1 MSNTVSNPVS
11 NTGKS
16 SQSFQ
21 QLLDSYRWDDIR
33 LQIGGKTAADV
44 ERALARSNAQQRL
57 TLDNFM
63 ALISPAGEHYLEA
76 MAQRSLALTQ
86 QRFGKTIQLYV
97 PLYLSNLC
105 SNICTYCGFSMHNA
119 IRRKTLDMAE
129 LDAEI
134 DAIKQLGFDH
144 ILLVTGESE
153 RKVGMDYFRQ
163 AIPKIR
169 PHFSHLSIEVQPMS
183 TEDYVELK
191 DMGVDAVLVYQETYS
206 RRTYAEHH
214 LKGQKSD
221 FDWRL
226 ATPERLGDAGMNKIG
241 IGALI
246 GLDDWRTDC
255 FMVAS
260 HLNFLQKRYWQSRFS
275 ISFPRLRPCF
285 GKESGG
291 LEPKSVM
298 TDKQLV
304 QLICAYRLFNPELE
318 LSLSTR
324 ESAAFRDQVLPLGIT
339 TMSAYSQTQP
349 GGYADAEPALEQ
361 FAISDERHPEL
372 VADAIRARG
381 YQPVWTDWQSA
392 YGRQT
397 V

>member
-1 MSNTVSNPVS
+1 MNHAQPQPT
-11 NTGKS
+11 
-16 SQSFQ
+16 SFAQ
-21 QLLDSYRWDDIR
+21 VLNQYNWDDIR
-33 LQIGGKTAADV
+33 LTIGSKTAADV
-44 ERALARSNAQQRL
+44 HRALARSDAQQRL
-57 TLDNFM
+57 SLADFM
-63 ALISPAGEHYLEA
+63 ALISPAGESYLEA

-119 IRRKTLDMAE
+119 IRRKTLDMSE
-129 LDAEI
+129 LDSEVA
-134 DAIKQLGFDH
+134 AIKQLGFDH
-144 ILLVTGESE
+144 LLLVTGESE

-163 AIPKIR
+163 AIPRIR
-169 PHFSHLSIEVQPMS
+169 PHFSHLSMEVQPLA
-183 TEDYVELK
+183 TEDYAELK
-191 DMGVDAVLVYQETYS
+191 TLGVDAVLVYQETYS

-214 LKGQKSD
+214 LKGKKSD

-226 ATPERLGDAGMNKIG
+226 ATPERLGAAGMNKIG

-275 ISFPRLRPCF
+275 ISFPRLRPCA
-285 GKESGG
+285 GG

-349 GGYADAEPALEQ
+349 GGYANAEPALEQ
-361 FAISDERHPEL
+361 FSISDERSPQQ
-372 VADAIRARG
+372 VASAIRQRG

>member
-1 MSNTVSNPVS
+1 MAELN
-11 NTGKS
+11 K
-16 SQSFQ
+16 QAESFQ
-21 QLLDSYRWDDIR
+21 QVLDNQDWDHVR
-33 LQIGGKTAADV
+33 LSIGAKTAVDV
-44 ERALARSNAQQRL
+44 ERALSRSTGNQRL
-57 TLDNFM
+57 NLDDFM
-63 ALISPAGEHYLEA
+63 ALISPAAEPYLEA
-76 MAQRSLALTQ
+76 MAQRSLVLTQ

-129 LDAEI
+129 LDAEVA
-134 DAIKQLGFDH
+134 AIKALGFDH

-163 AIPKIR
+163 AIPRIR
-169 PHFSHLSIEVQPMS
+169 RHFSHLSMEVQPLAV
-183 TEDYVELK
+183 EEYAELK
-191 DMGVDAVLVYQETYS
+191 DLGVDAVLVYQETYS

-226 ATPERLGDAGMNKIG
+226 ATPERLGQIGMNKIG

-246 GLDDWRTDC
+246 GLEDWRTDC

-275 ISFPRLRPCF
+275 ISFPRLRPCT
-285 GKESGG
+285 GG

-298 TDKQLV
+298 TDRQLV

-349 GGYADAEPALEQ
+349 GGYANAEPALEQ
-361 FAISDERHPEL
+361 FSISDDRHPQA
-372 VADAIRARG
+372 VAEAIRQRG

-392 YGRQT
+392 YGRQM